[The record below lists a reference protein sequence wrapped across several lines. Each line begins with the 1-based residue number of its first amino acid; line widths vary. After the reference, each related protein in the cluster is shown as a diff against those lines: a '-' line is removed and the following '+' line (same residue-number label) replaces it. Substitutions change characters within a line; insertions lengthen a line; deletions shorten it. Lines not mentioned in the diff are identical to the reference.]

1 MVLMIK
7 NCMRFEFAP
16 RIVIGGPDAINISCD
31 HYYVL
36 EKNNIR
42 CQSFEFVEYRSQAMC
57 DVVIRWTVT
66 VIGQVQFQRYK
77 KVHISITTTNK
88 TNMAKVLRMINS

>member
-42 CQSFEFVEYRSQAMC
+42 CQSFEFVEY
-57 DVVIRWTVT
+57 
-66 VIGQVQFQRYK
+66 
-77 KVHISITTTNK
+77 
-88 TNMAKVLRMINS
+88 